1 MNLTRTTKARSAPPL
16 GPFKEECRMKF
27 PGLKPLLEPL
37 SALQQ
42 LMSACGCPWMVIGGV
57 AASLLGKPRFTGDVD
72 IVTLIDDEKKDL
84 AYILKMASRFGFQPR
99 IKDAAAFA
107 RNNKVLLLTHT
118 KSAINVDISLGLLP
132 FEQDAIKRRKTRR
145 AGNVILYLPVPE
157 DLIIFKAVAHRPQDM
172 LIFGNHQR
180 SSQNRQKN
188 MSERRLR
195 IRARPGGCR
204 KSWRIWKLYSR
215 KKKTKFVILDA

>member
-1 MNLTRTTKARSAPPL
+1 
-16 GPFKEECRMKF
+16 MKF

-172 LIFGNHQR
+172 LD
-180 SSQNRQKN
+180 
-188 MSERRLR
+188 
-195 IRARPGGCR
+195 IREIISVHPKIDKKYVRKTVKEFARVLEMPE
-204 KSWRIWKLYSR
+204 
-215 KKKTKFVILDA
+215 ILADLETLFTQEKDEIL